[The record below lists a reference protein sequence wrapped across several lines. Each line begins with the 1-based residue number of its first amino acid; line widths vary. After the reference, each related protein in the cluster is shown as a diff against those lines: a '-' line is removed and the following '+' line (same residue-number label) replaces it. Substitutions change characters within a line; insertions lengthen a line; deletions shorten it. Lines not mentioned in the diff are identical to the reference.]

1 MQAVGRQQREENG
14 AFDAFAEQG
23 IFLLN
28 TFGGQVLYRCYAHV
42 LALGKTNFPD
52 IEEGLNLRIQNAC
65 RRVGCAPPMGVFDRK
80 PVFG

>member
-28 TFGGQVLYRCYAHV
+28 TF
-42 LALGKTNFPD
+42 
-52 IEEGLNLRIQNAC
+52 
-65 RRVGCAPPMGVFDRK
+65 VG
-80 PVFG
+80 